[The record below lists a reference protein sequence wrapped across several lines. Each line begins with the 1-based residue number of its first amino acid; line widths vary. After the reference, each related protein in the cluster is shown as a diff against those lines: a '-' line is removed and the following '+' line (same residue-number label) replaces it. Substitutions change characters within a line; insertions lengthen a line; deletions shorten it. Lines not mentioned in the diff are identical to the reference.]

1 MKIYHYHPE
10 TLEYLGE
17 GRADESPLE
26 PGVFLIPAHA
36 TDAAPPAEVA
46 GKTRHF
52 EGGAWALR
60 DIPVPPEPT
69 PAEIKAAHRREADMQ
84 REAKLAE
91 GALWNGRRW
100 QMDDVMRSALQ
111 WRITRWQL
119 GRLAADATLPV
130 RAMDNT
136 IHQLGRDDH
145 LALAEAIEAAGGA
158 IYAESWVAKDAL

>member
-1 MKIYHYHPE
+1 M
-10 TLEYLGE
+10 
-17 GRADESPLE
+17 S
-26 PGVFLIPAHA
+26 
-36 TDAAPPAEVA
+36 DAEEAAVRSE
-46 GKTRHF
+46 
-52 EGGAWALR
+52 W
-60 DIPVPPEPT
+60 
-69 PAEIKAAHRREADMQ
+69 AAHDADRSGPVVMRAQ
-84 REAKLAE
+84 IESVRDAKLAE
-91 GALWNGRRW
+91 GVLWNGRRW

-136 IHQLGRDDH
+136 IHPLGRDDH